1 MLRTQEYILNFGPQ
15 HPATHGVFQVILT
28 LDGERIVKAEPVC
41 GYLHRGIE
49 KLAEARTYTQVIP
62 YTDRMDYLAAM
73 LQNWG
78 YVQAVEKLMGIEV
91 PERAE
96 YLRIISGELSRL
108 TSHVLATG
116 VYALDVG
123 GFTGFLLC
131 FREREKMMDL
141 LEELTGSRMTTSYAR
156 IGGVADDVTEGWLDK
171 LDKLMD
177 EMPGYI
183 EEYNGLITGNEIF
196 QARTKFIGKLTP
208 ETSINYSLSGP
219 VLRASGVNYDLR
231 KAKPYGIYDRFDFEV
246 PLGTNGDCFD
256 RFYCRVLEM
265 EQSVRII
272 KQAIEQIKE
281 VDGPIIAK
289 VPKVLK
295 PPKGEVYQEI
305 ESSKGIIGY
314 YIVSDGTNKPYRMHV
329 RRPSFINLG
338 YLDEMLRGY
347 LVADVVAILGS
358 IDIVLG
364 EVDC

>member
-15 HPATHGVFQVILT
+15 HPSTHGVFQIVLT
-28 LDGERIVKAEPVC
+28 LDGERIVKAEPIC

-73 LQNWG
+73 LQNLG

-116 VYALDVG
+116 VYALDIG

-131 FREREKMMDL
+131 FRERERMMDL
-141 LEELTGSRMTTSYAR
+141 LEELTGSRMTLSYAR
-156 IGGVADDVTEGWLDK
+156 IGGVADDAPEGWLDK
-171 LDKLMD
+171 VDRLMD
-177 EMPGYI
+177 DMPGYI

-196 QARTKFIGKLTP
+196 QARTKFVGQLSP
-208 ETSINYSLSGP
+208 ETAINYSLSGP
-219 VLRASGVNYDLR
+219 VLRACGVNYDLR
-231 KAKPYGIYDRFDFEV
+231 KVRPYGIYDRFDFEV

-265 EQSVRII
+265 QQSVRII
-272 KQAIEQIKE
+272 KQAIEQIRE
-281 VDGPIIAK
+281 VDGPVMGK

-295 PPKGEVYQEI
+295 PPKGEVYHEI
-305 ESSKGIIGY
+305 ETSKGIIGY
-314 YIVSDGTNKPYRMHV
+314 YVVSDGSNKPYRLHV

-347 LVADVVAILGS
+347 LIADVVAILGS

>member
-28 LDGERIVKAEPVC
+28 LDGEKIVKAEPVC

-49 KLAEARTYTQVIP
+49 KLAESRTYTQVIP

-73 LQNWG
+73 LQNLG

-96 YLRIISGELSRL
+96 YLRVISGELSRL

-116 VYALDVG
+116 VYALDIG

-141 LEELTGSRMTTSYAR
+141 LEELTGSRMTLSYAR
-156 IGGVADDVTEGWLDK
+156 IGGVADDVTEGWLDR

-196 QARTKFIGKLTP
+196 QARTKFVGKLTP
-208 ETSINYSLSGP
+208 ETCINYSLSGP

-231 KAKPYGIYDRFDFEV
+231 KAMPYGIYDRFDFEV

-256 RFYCRVLEM
+256 RFYCRILEM

-281 VDGPIIAK
+281 IDGPIMAK